1 MNKDEREEEEEEE
14 EEEESTLLREL
25 VAAGE
30 SLATSVARAE
40 EKLATQRVAND
51 RLRTI
56 VEQLATVA
64 REREREAREMEVKV
78 AEMKLKTSL
87 GEMRAEATTRAEK
100 MRDVELA
107 AWLKR
112 DDKRTLESREKRRK
126 DHAEDAESGARATT
140 SSFLEDEEEKEK
152 EETPLHVEEEDERW
166 LRRAREKVREATAR
180 YRVEFVERETTKVV
194 VLKKTTTKVRT
205 KTQRDKMFLL
215 EEEEDSSTK

>member
-1 MNKDEREEEEEEE
+1 MNKDERE

-126 DHAEDAESGARATT
+126 EDAEDAEGARATT
-140 SSFLEDEEEKEK
+140 TAFLEDE
-152 EETPLHVEEEDERW
+152 D
-166 LRRAREKVREATAR
+166 
-180 YRVEFVERETTKVV
+180 
-194 VLKKTTTKVRT
+194 
-205 KTQRDKMFLL
+205 
-215 EEEEDSSTK
+215 EEEEEESLRKGHLLFMYHYYTIHISCDETRRRRLPSRD

>member
-100 MRDVELA
+100 MRDVELV

-126 DHAEDAESGARATT
+126 EDAEDAEGARATT
-140 SSFLEDEEEKEK
+140 TAFLEDEDEEEEEEEKEE
-152 EETPLHVEEEDERW
+152 EETPSHVEEEDERW

-180 YRVEFVERETTKVV
+180 YRVEFVERETTVQ
-194 VLKKTTTKVRT
+194 KTH
-205 KTQRDKMFLL
+205 DKM
-215 EEEEDSSTK
+215 SSSY

>member
-1 MNKDEREEEEEEE
+1 MNKDEREEEE

-152 EETPLHVEEEDERW
+152 EETPPHVEEEDERW

-180 YRVEFVERETTKVV
+180 YRVEFVERETTVQ
-194 VLKKTTTKVRT
+194 KTH
-205 KTQRDKMFLL
+205 DKMFLL
-215 EEEEDSSTK
+215 EDESTT

>member
-1 MNKDEREEEEEEE
+1 MNKDEREEEEEE

-126 DHAEDAESGARATT
+126 EDAEDAEGARATT
-140 SSFLEDEEEKEK
+140 TAFLEDEDEEEEEEEKEE
-152 EETPLHVEEEDERW
+152 EETPSHVEEEDERW

-180 YRVEFVERETTKVV
+180 YRVEFVERETTVQ
-194 VLKKTTTKVRT
+194 KTH
-205 KTQRDKMFLL
+205 DKMFLL
-215 EEEEDSSTK
+215 EDESTT

>member
-100 MRDVELA
+100 MRDVELV

-126 DHAEDAESGARATT
+126 DHA
-140 SSFLEDEEEKEK
+140 
-152 EETPLHVEEEDERW
+152 
-166 LRRAREKVREATAR
+166 
-180 YRVEFVERETTKVV
+180 
-194 VLKKTTTKVRT
+194 
-205 KTQRDKMFLL
+205 
-215 EEEEDSSTK
+215 

>member
-126 DHAEDAESGARATT
+126 EDAEDAEGARATT
-140 SSFLEDEEEKEK
+140 TAFLEDEDEEEEEEEEKEE
-152 EETPLHVEEEDERW
+152 EETPSHVEEEDERW

-180 YRVEFVERETTKVV
+180 YRVEFVERETTVQ
-194 VLKKTTTKVRT
+194 KTH
-205 KTQRDKMFLL
+205 DKM
-215 EEEEDSSTK
+215 SSSY

>member
-1 MNKDEREEEEEEE
+1 MNKDEREEEEE

-56 VEQLATVA
+56 VEHLATVA
-64 REREREAREMEVKV
+64 REREMEAREMEVKV

-126 DHAEDAESGARATT
+126 EDAEDAEGARATT
-140 SSFLEDEEEKEK
+140 TAFLEDEDEEEEEEEKKEE
-152 EETPLHVEEEDERW
+152 EETPSHVEEEDERW

-180 YRVEFVERETTKVV
+180 YRVEFVERETTVQ
-194 VLKKTTTKVRT
+194 KTH
-205 KTQRDKMFLL
+205 DKM
-215 EEEEDSSTK
+215 SSY

>member
-1 MNKDEREEEEEEE
+1 MNKDEREEEGKEEEE

-152 EETPLHVEEEDERW
+152 EETPSHVEEEDERW

-180 YRVEFVERETTKVV
+180 YRVEFVERETTVQ
-194 VLKKTTTKVRT
+194 KTH
-205 KTQRDKMFLL
+205 DKMFLL
-215 EEEEDSSTK
+215 EDESTT

>member
-1 MNKDEREEEEEEE
+1 MNKDERE

-126 DHAEDAESGARATT
+126 EDAEDAEGARATT
-140 SSFLEDEEEKEK
+140 TAFLEDEDDEADEEEKKEE
-152 EETPLHVEEEDERW
+152 EETPSHVEEEDERW

-180 YRVEFVERETTKVV
+180 YRVEFVERETTVQ
-194 VLKKTTTKVRT
+194 KTH
-205 KTQRDKMFLL
+205 DKM
-215 EEEEDSSTK
+215 SSSY

>member
-1 MNKDEREEEEEEE
+1 MARFFYYLHTHTHTREEKNTRAILKEEE

-126 DHAEDAESGARATT
+126 EDAEDAEGARATT
-140 SSFLEDEEEKEK
+140 TAFLEDEEEKEK
-152 EETPLHVEEEDERW
+152 EETPPHVEEEDGRW

-180 YRVEFVERETTKVV
+180 YRVEFVERETTVQ
-194 VLKKTTTKVRT
+194 KTH
-205 KTQRDKMFLL
+205 DKM
-215 EEEEDSSTK
+215 SSY

>member
-1 MNKDEREEEEEEE
+1 MNKDEREDEEEEEE
-14 EEEESTLLREL
+14 DEDEEESTLLREL

-126 DHAEDAESGARATT
+126 ED
-140 SSFLEDEEEKEK
+140 EDEEEEKEK
-152 EETPLHVEEEDERW
+152 EEEETPSHVEEEDERW

-180 YRVEFVERETTKVV
+180 YRVEFVERETTVQ
-194 VLKKTTTKVRT
+194 KTH
-205 KTQRDKMFLL
+205 DKM
-215 EEEEDSSTK
+215 SSY

>member
-126 DHAEDAESGARATT
+126 DAEDAEGARATT
-140 SSFLEDEEEKEK
+140 SFLEDEEEKEK
-152 EETPLHVEEEDERW
+152 EETPPHVEEEDERW

-180 YRVEFVERETTKVV
+180 YRVEFVERETTVQ
-194 VLKKTTTKVRT
+194 KTH
-205 KTQRDKMFLL
+205 DKM
-215 EEEEDSSTK
+215 SSY

>member
-1 MNKDEREEEEEEE
+1 MNKDEREEEEEE

-40 EKLATQRVAND
+40 EKLATRREAND

-64 REREREAREMEVKV
+64 REREMEAREMEVKV

-100 MRDVELA
+100 MRDVELV

-140 SSFLEDEEEKEK
+140 SFLEDEEEKEK
-152 EETPLHVEEEDERW
+152 EETPPHVEEEDERW

-180 YRVEFVERETTKVV
+180 YRVEFVERETTVQ
-194 VLKKTTTKVRT
+194 KTH
-205 KTQRDKMFLL
+205 DKMFLL
-215 EEEEDSSTK
+215 EDESTT

>member
-1 MNKDEREEEEEEE
+1 MNKDEREEE

-40 EKLATQRVAND
+40 EKLATQREAND

-152 EETPLHVEEEDERW
+152 EETPPHVEEEDERW

-194 VLKKTTTKVRT
+194 LKKRPPKCVRRRSATKC
-205 KTQRDKMFLL
+205 
-215 EEEEDSSTK
+215 SY